1 MSSTQLTFTLRTSSN
16 VKTVHL
22 VGNWDSYRGQIPLSK
37 DSSKTGGW
45 KGTFKFQ
52 GSTLKPGQRY
62 WYYYV
67 VDGYHVSHDPSQ
79 PSTTEPTTGR
89 QLNILDVAKSGA
101 SSSSRS
107 TTTRGHDRRTSKDIP
122 KGRGLSPSRIACP
135 RPQKP
140 HETRHLRAGDY
151 SGHNTVEEM
160 TRKFAAQQIQAS
172 SFSSSEDEYSD
183 SEIDSDVSSLPSL
196 SHSTGSRS
204 PTSSL
209 SSGSA
214 SPTFSHSSRSSSV
227 SSSSSCC
234 TCERYGIT
242 RRGDRVRL
250 DCGGSRCGASASD
263 SSSCASSD
271 DEYETSKRAPVPSAT
286 RRQGVV
292 VRGGRR

>member
-1 MSSTQLTFTLRTSSN
+1 MSSATQLTFTLRTSSN

-22 VGNWDSYRGQIPLSK
+22 VGNWDGYKGQLPLSK

-45 KGTFKFQ
+45 KGTFRFQ
-52 GSTLKPGQRY
+52 GSTMKPGQRY
-62 WYYYV
+62 WYYYI
-67 VDGYHVSHDPSQ
+67 VDGYHVSHDPSM

-89 QLNILDVAKSGA
+89 ELNILDVGK
-101 SSSSRS
+101 SSSSKS
-107 TTTRGHDRRTSKDIP
+107 KSSHDRRASKDIP
-122 KGRGLSPSRIACP
+122 HGRGISPSRIECP

-140 HETRHLRAGDY
+140 HATRHLRAADY
-151 SGHNTVEEM
+151 GGHNTVEAM
-160 TRKFAAQQIQAS
+160 TRKFAAQQLHVQTS

-183 SEIDSDVSSLPSL
+183 SEIESDVSSDVPSL
-196 SHSTGSRS
+196 SHSSGGRS
-204 PTSSL
+204 PTSSI
-209 SSGSA
+209 SSGSV

-242 RRGDRVRL
+242 RKGDRVRL
-250 DCGGSRCGASASD
+250 DCGGSRCGSSGSD

-271 DEYETSKRAPVPSAT
+271 DEEYQTAKRAPKTNV
-286 RRQGVV
+286 RRQGIV